1 MIWTSGIWKNV
12 SEVSISR
19 HFLSLVFPCVSQQKA
34 VCGWK
39 PGSGFPAEFVRL
51 VARLR
56 ITGRPYAQHS
66 VSSQASKAQHPQNKR
81 RENASARPNNVG
93 LPPCED
99 VRSRRRRWCRTS
111 EPRWDHFAGRL
122 YQIVLDI
129 ISSYCITRIANLL
142 RCAQMIA
149 SLPHYRHAAASF
161 WAAYIFPVLLHTHTH
176 ILSGRQSSTQS
187 GKSLQ
192 ISVDLDHFP
201 ENGLLL
207 PTHWVEGKSRPL
219 SGKSTSQ
226 SNCLLGKHIMLAGEH
241 KNEQQRFRRF
251 SSLQN
256 ILPPC
261 TKWYCQN

>member
-19 HFLSLVFPCVSQQKA
+19 HFLSPVFPCVSEQKA

-51 VARLR
+51 LARLR

-81 RENASARPNNVG
+81 REKCICSHSQRRLASLWRCPKPPSPLVSVVWTQVRPFCKTFVSNSVG
-93 LPPCED
+93 Y
-99 VRSRRRRWCRTS
+99 
-111 EPRWDHFAGRL
+111 HIIIL
-122 YQIVLDI
+122 YHENCKLAQI
-129 ISSYCITRIANLL
+129 CAND
-142 RCAQMIA
+142 C
-149 SLPHYRHAAASF
+149 LPHYHRAAASF
-161 WAAYIFPVLLHTHTH
+161 WAAHIFPVLLHTH

-207 PTHWVEGKSRPL
+207 PTHTLSRRQI
-219 SGKSTSQ
+219 SAT
-226 SNCLLGKHIMLAGEH
+226 
-241 KNEQQRFRRF
+241 FRQIHF
-251 SSLQN
+251 PVK
-256 ILPPC
+256 LP
-261 TKWYCQN
+261 TRQAHHARWRAQKRAATL

>member
-1 MIWTSGIWKNV
+1 MIWTCGIWKNV

-19 HFLSLVFPCVSQQKA
+19 HFLSPVFPCVSEQKA

-51 VARLR
+51 LARLR

-81 RENASARPNNVG
+81 RGEKCICSHSQRRLASLWRCPKPPSPLVSVVWTQVRLFCWTFGSDSVGYHIIKLYHENCK
-93 LPPCED
+93 L
-99 VRSRRRRWCRTS
+99 
-111 EPRWDHFAGRL
+111 
-122 YQIVLDI
+122 
-129 ISSYCITRIANLL
+129 
-142 RCAQMIA
+142 QMIA
-149 SLPHYRHAAASF
+149 SLPHYHRAEATF
-161 WAAYIFPVLLHTHTH
+161 WAAHIFPVLLHTH

-207 PTHWVEGKSRPL
+207 PTHTLSR
-219 SGKSTSQ
+219 
-226 SNCLLGKHIMLAGEH
+226 
-241 KNEQQRFRRF
+241 R
-251 SSLQN
+251 
-256 ILPPC
+256 
-261 TKWYCQN
+261 

>member
-19 HFLSLVFPCVSQQKA
+19 HFLSPVFPCVSEQKA

-51 VARLR
+51 LARLR

-81 RENASARPNNVG
+81 REKCICSHSQRRLASLWRCPKPPSPLVSVVWTQVRPF
-93 LPPCED
+93 
-99 VRSRRRRWCRTS
+99 CRTFVS
-111 EPRWDHFAGRL
+111 NSVGHHIIIL
-122 YQIVLDI
+122 YHENCKL
-129 ISSYCITRIANLL
+129 
-142 RCAQMIA
+142 AQMCANDCFIA
-149 SLPHYRHAAASF
+149 SLSSCSGQFLGGPHISCVAPHT
-161 WAAYIFPVLLHTHTH
+161 YIEWKAKFNA
-176 ILSGRQSSTQS
+176 IW
-187 GKSLQ
+187 Q

-207 PTHWVEGKSRPL
+207 PTPWVEGKSRPL

-256 ILPPC
+256 VLPPC